1 VYDLN
6 SHDHK

>member
-6 SHDHK
+6 V